1 MNIKYLAISVLVII
15 IAFIMFSFFSKPN
28 IPTDQTLLNAKFETI
43 TSGEIGKYLKQPEL
57 VILDVRTSDE
67 YKDGHVKN
75 SLNLDFYS
83 PNFKSELEKLDK
95 NKQYLVYC
103 RSGNRSSQASK
114 LMQQLGFMHII
125 NMTDSFDN
133 IANSYTCTEA
143 KC

>member
-1 MNIKYLAISVLVII
+1 MNIKYLEITALVII
-15 IAFIMFSFFSKPN
+15 TAFMMFTFFNNSQ
-28 IPTDQTLLNAKFETI
+28 IPTDPTLQNVKLETI
-43 TSGEIGKYLKQPEL
+43 TSGEIGKYLTQPEL

-75 SLNLDFYS
+75 ALNLDFYS

-103 RSGNRSSQASK
+103 RSGNRSGQASR

-125 NMTDSFDN
+125 NMTDSFAN
-133 IANSYTCTEA
+133 ITNTYTCTEA